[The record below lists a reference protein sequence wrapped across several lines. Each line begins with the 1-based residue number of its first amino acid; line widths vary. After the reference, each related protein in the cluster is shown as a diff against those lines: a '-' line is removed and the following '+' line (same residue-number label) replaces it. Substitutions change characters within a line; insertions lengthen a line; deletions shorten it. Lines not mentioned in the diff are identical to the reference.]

1 MMARMIRKLNI
12 GVIVLAVAAT
22 AWASTSPGEPE
33 AIESLWSWSALAAL
47 ATLTVLE
54 IVLGIDNVIFIAI
67 LSGKL
72 PPVDRAKAQRL
83 GIGAAIGVR
92 IGLLLCITWLMG
104 LTRPLMPSAP
114 GFVGELSG
122 KGLILALG
130 GLFLVGKSVY
140 EIHEKLEG
148 PEDQHGSVRRA
159 AVSVVGVVVQIM
171 LIDIVFSL
179 DSVITAVGMS
189 RQIPVMIT
197 AIVIA
202 GGVMIA
208 FAKPVSVFVEHHPT
222 IKILALAFLILIGV
236 MLLAEAF
243 GQHIPRGYIYFA
255 MAFSLGVELINLR
268 VRKSESKVQ
277 LRREK
282 LPVEAE

>member
-1 MMARMIRKLNI
+1 MQ
-12 GVIVLAVAAT
+12 
-22 AWASTSPGEPE
+22 
-33 AIESLWSWSALAAL
+33 IESLWSWSALAAL
-47 ATLTVLE
+47 ATLTILE

-72 PPVDRAKAQRL
+72 PQADRTKAQRL
-83 GIGAAIGVR
+83 GIGAAVGMR
-92 IGLLLCITWLMG
+92 ILLLLCITWLMG
-104 LTRPLMPSAP
+104 LTKPLMPSAP
-114 GFVGELSG
+114 GFLGELSG

-148 PEDQHGSVRRA
+148 PENEHGSTRRA
-159 AVSVVGVVVQIM
+159 AASVAGVVVQIM

-189 RQIPVMIT
+189 RQLTVMIA

-202 GGVMIA
+202 GGVMMA
-208 FAKPVSVFVEHHPT
+208 FAKPVSGFVENHPT
-222 IKILALAFLILIGV
+222 MKVLALAFLILIGV

-255 MAFSLGVELINLR
+255 MAFSLCVELINLR
-268 VRKSESKVQ
+268 VRKSETKVQ
-277 LRREK
+277 LRRER
-282 LPVEAE
+282 LPAEAD